1 MLLPCPYKTTP
12 VTDDSLLP
20 LNNLATTAQVDALIH
35 DWQAHLDLLVA
46 SGEISAATRQAY
58 RRGWARFWGWLQAQ
72 DTGLVDADTLRRW
85 TAELRLA
92 GIRPNSIN
100 VWLAG
105 VRAFFAW
112 AVAARRLAVNPAAG
126 VRGAKRKGTSKQHL
140 RQSLTDSEVR
150 RVLETPDRSTRQ
162 GKRDYALLALKA
174 YTGARD
180 IELQRADLADL
191 RTRAGR
197 LVLYVQGK
205 GREEKDEFI
214 VLAHPAVE
222 DALYAWLA
230 VRGETPGALFVSLSN
245 NGLGQRLTLRSIR
258 RIVKRTYRLAEV
270 RGEGKT
276 SHSLR
281 HTAIT
286 SAIRHGAPLPKVQ
299 SMARHANINTTM
311 IYYHEVDR
319 VEDPAEGYVSYEPDE
334 GRQSEH

>member
-1 MLLPCPYKTTP
+1 MTHA
-12 VTDDSLLP
+12 SLLP
-20 LNNLATTAQVDALIH
+20 PDSLVTTAQVDALIR
-35 DWQAHLDLLVA
+35 DWHAHLDLLVA
-46 SGEISAATRQAY
+46 SGEISPATRQAY
-58 RRGWARFWGWLQAQ
+58 RRGWERFWRWLQAQ
-72 DTGLVDADTLRRW
+72 EDIAPGPVDAGVLRHWIAGMRQ
-85 TAELRLA
+85 A
-92 GIRPNSIN
+92 GIKPNSIN

-112 AVAARRLAVNPAAG
+112 GVAARTLTANPAAG
-126 VRGAKRKGTSKQHL
+126 VRGAKRKGTSRQHL
-140 RQSLTDSEVR
+140 RQSLTDGEVR
-150 RVLETPDRSTRQ
+150 RVLEMPDRSTRQ
-162 GKRDYALLALKA
+162 GRRDYALLALKA

-205 GREEKDEFI
+205 GRDEKDELI

-222 DALYAWLA
+222 EAIHDWLA
-230 VRGETPGALFVSLSN
+230 GRGESPGALFVSLSN
-245 NGLGQRLTLRSIR
+245 NGLGKRLSLRSIR
-258 RIVKRTYRLAEV
+258 RIVKRAYRLAGV

-286 SAIRHGAPLPKVQ
+286 SAIRHGVPLPKVQ

-319 VEDPAEGYVSYEPDE
+319 VEDPAEGYVDYEGGTSRMNTP
-334 GRQSEH
+334 GK